1 MKDIKVENLVIF
13 STLNQITNYLVINNL
28 KPQKVF
34 NITYTEEEFKKLKYG
49 IDVEQWDQ
57 NLRNVLKD
65 KKCGNV
71 LDSMEIIDIELGEGQ
86 AIKIEEFREKLQTE
100 IIDKLSSDAPIYWH
114 ITGGQRIYA
123 LAIQELIQDRP
134 QDIIFYLEG
143 NSETMIA
150 LGEKSDEFE
159 SVFKYSSDDLDF
171 ETVFKLMGYDT
182 RALKSTRTLKKQGK
196 IYKDINYREM
206 QFYKLLY
213 KNIIVKENQK
223 ELTISD
229 GLSKGYKQDL
239 YKGSFKDLLVK
250 SNSSTEVGD
259 VAARKAFVKELFQE
273 FRKDVQLGDY
283 CIEDSEEF
291 QKGFPAGYIFEKLVG
306 YKIFDVIKDDTNVLG
321 MEMSLKVYS
330 SVEGDEQITDELDI
344 VLLTNTGRIINF
356 ECKSGYMSGDNAKS
370 HNFTTYKL
378 SGIFGAPIFMTPL
391 FSFDN
396 KADDKFKTLYS
407 AYKAAY
413 KAKIKTICLDDI
425 EEGIKKL
432 L

>member
-291 QKGFPAGYIFEKLVG
+291 QKGFQQDIF
-306 YKIFDVIKDDTNVLG
+306 
-321 MEMSLKVYS
+321 LK
-330 SVEGDEQITDELDI
+330 
-344 VLLTNTGRIINF
+344 N
-356 ECKSGYMSGDNAKS
+356 
-370 HNFTTYKL
+370 
-378 SGIFGAPIFMTPL
+378 
-391 FSFDN
+391 
-396 KADDKFKTLYS
+396 
-407 AYKAAY
+407 
-413 KAKIKTICLDDI
+413 
-425 EEGIKKL
+425 
-432 L
+432 